1 MKKTFFIVALLISF
15 VSFSQQKKIDSLL
28 YDIETAQDD
37 FQKIEKLNELARFY
51 IYYSPVDAIDYI
63 NKALSL
69 SEQKS
74 SIKGKIISQINLGF
88 YYIRVDNYKKSKKI
102 LREALKYSKQLNEN
116 VLCGEVSYL
125 MARAN
130 NGIGRYDFS
139 MNKLIIAEKFYDSA
153 QFNKYRGRVYETMGD
168 LNDKFGNYEL
178 AIENLQKSLELK
190 IKHNDIMELSRTYA
204 YLGNVYLHQNLDAI
218 ALNYYKKGLNSSI
231 KSYNLNSQAYCLTK
245 LGEFYLA
252 KKEYSKSKSF
262 FEKSLEIANKHNNN
276 WSKFRNE
283 IGLSKADFE
292 LKNYKK
298 ALEMCL
304 NAIQIAKAINDEEG
318 LMHGY
323 KLLSNVY
330 EKTDDIKNAYESF
343 KLFSLFE
350 EKLFDK
356 EKTAEITMA
365 ETSFK
370 NTQKINNLNKEKK
383 AKENELKLY
392 QIKEKNRRLVGGIL
406 IGSLIIVIIFAW
418 FQYKRYLAIKKQK
431 AIIQKQTQENLLLI
445 KNFSVQERLST
456 VGEISSGIAHELNS
470 PLGTVKSSAEGIQFI
485 FDKLLKNKAW
495 DCPTE
500 EIDFVVSY
508 LSDKTFETRITG
520 KSRLKEEKWFFN
532 YLDENYNKLKTK
544 EKLSK
549 LFVQAQINPKDI
561 DTIEYILK
569 SKSPIN
575 LLEFIKSSTGILFFI
590 NANLT
595 STKRLSEKV
604 SELREYLIYD
614 KTEAKVKTNL
624 KKNITTIV
632 NLYRHEIEPDIQFSI
647 DVDDHIEMSA
657 YPTKL
662 YQVWSN
668 LIKNAID
675 AVNKNEG
682 TKQVKIQ
689 VNVNNGIS
697 VEFKNNGPKINK
709 SQHDQIFENLYTT
722 KDRGAGLGLGI
733 VKNVVETHR
742 GEIGLTSDDNETT
755 FTVYFKPE

>member
-1 MKKTFFIVALLISF
+1 MKKTFFIIGLLFCF

-28 YDIETAQDD
+28 YNIKTAQGD
-37 FQKIEKLNELARFY
+37 FQKIERLNELARFY
-51 IYYSPVDAIDYI
+51 MYYSPTDALDYI

-74 SIKGKIISQINLGF
+74 NIKGKIISQINLGF
-88 YYIRVDNYKKSKKI
+88 YYIRVDNYKKSKKV
-102 LREALKYSKQLNEN
+102 LREALKYSKEINEY
-116 VLCGEVSYL
+116 VLCGEISYL

-139 MNKLIIAEKFYDSA
+139 MNKLILAEKFYDSA

-178 AIENLQKSLELK
+178 AIDNLQKSLDLK
-190 IKHNDIMELSRTYA
+190 IKYNDKMELSRTYA
-204 YLGNVYLHQNLDAI
+204 YLGNVYLHQKHEAI
-218 ALNYYKKGLNSSI
+218 ALNYYKKGLKSSQNTH
-231 KSYNLNSQAYCLTK
+231 NLNSQAYCMTK

-252 KKEYSKSKSF
+252 KKNYSKSKSF
-262 FEKSLEIANKHNNN
+262 FEQSLKIANKHENN

-292 LKNYKK
+292 LKNFKRS
-298 ALEMCL
+298 LEMVL
-304 NAIQIAKAINDEEG
+304 NAIQIADAINDEEG

-323 KLLSNVY
+323 KLLSDIY
-330 EKTDDIKNAYESF
+330 EKIGDINKAYESL
-343 KLFSLFE
+343 KMFSLYE

-370 NTQKINNLNKEKK
+370 NKQKINDLNKEKK

-392 QIKEKNRRLVGGIL
+392 QIKEKNRFLIGGIL
-406 IGSLIIVIIFAW
+406 IGSLIIVVIFAW
-418 FQYKRYLAIKKQK
+418 VQYKRYLAIKKQK

-445 KNFSVQERLST
+445 KNFSIQERLST

-470 PLGTVKSSAEGIQFI
+470 PLGTVKSSTEGIQFI
-485 FDKLLKNKAW
+485 FDKLLKNNAW
-495 DCPTE
+495 DCPKE
-500 EIDFVVSY
+500 EIDFVASY
-508 LSDKTFETRITG
+508 LSGKTFETRITG
-520 KSRLKEEKWFFN
+520 KSRLKEEKLFFY
-532 YLDENYNKLKTK
+532 YLDENHNNIKIKS
-544 EKLSK
+544 ELSK
-549 LFVQAQINPKDI
+549 LFVKAQIDTKDI
-561 DTIEYILK
+561 HTIEYIIN

-575 LLEFIKSSTGILFFI
+575 LLEFIQSSTGILFFI

-595 STKRLSEKV
+595 STKRLSDKV

-614 KTEAKVKTNL
+614 KSEAKVKTNL

-632 NLYRHEIEPDIQFSI
+632 NLYRHEFEPNIELTVE
-647 DVDDHIEMSA
+647 VDDQIEMSA

-682 TKQVKIQ
+682 KKQVKIK
-689 VNVNNGIS
+689 VNQRDGIA
-697 VEFKNNGPKINK
+697 VEFKNNGPEINK
-709 SQHDQIFENLYTT
+709 SQQKQIFENLYST
-722 KDRGAGLGLGI
+722 KGRGAGLGLGI

-742 GEIGLTSDDNETT
+742 GEIELVSDENETI
-755 FTVYFKPE
+755 FTVSFKAE